1 VRKRV
6 LVVFGT
12 RPEVIKLAPVIHE
25 LRARGDAADLRLCS
39 TGQHREMLDQTLAAF
54 ALQPDFDLHVM
65 RAGQHPT
72 DLLSRLLAGLRPV
85 IDDFRP
91 EVIVV
96 QGDTTTVMAGAL
108 AGFLAGV
115 RVAHVEAGLRTRDK
129 HAPFPEEVNRRVT
142 GVVADDHFAPTLRAR
157 DNLLAEGIAPQRIF
171 VTGNT
176 VVDALHWVRARVADR
191 RLPAGLDPGAARL
204 VLVTAHRRESFG
216 QPFRDLCLA
225 LRDIAERFDDV
236 CLIYPVHLNPA
247 VQKAAHEV
255 LGGCPRVRLAEPL
268 DYADFVALLSRAY
281 LVLTDSGGIQEEAPA
296 LGKPVLVL
304 REKTERPE
312 AVAAGVV
319 RVVGTDRK
327 RIVGEASALLSDP
340 AAYAAMARTVHVYGD
355 GRAAARIAEVILT
368 GRMTT
373 PPFRP
378 PPATGGAVG
387 QVSDLSAE

>member
-1 VRKRV
+1 VQKRV
-6 LVVFGT
+6 LAVFGT

-25 LRARGDAADLRLCS
+25 LRARGDTPELKLCS

-54 ALQPDFDLHVM
+54 DLQPDCDLRVM
-65 RAGQHPT
+65 QAGQHPT
-72 DLLSRLLAGLRPV
+72 DLLGRLLAGLRPV
-85 IDDFRP
+85 IDGFRP

-115 RVAHVEAGLRTRDK
+115 RVAHVEAGLRTGDK
-129 HAPFPEEVNRRVT
+129 RAPFPEEVHRRVT

-157 DNLLAEGIAPQRIF
+157 DNLLAEGVSPERIF

-176 VVDALHWVRARVADR
+176 VVDALRWMRARVADR
-191 RLPAGLDPGAARL
+191 RLPAELDPGAARL

-216 QPFRDLCLA
+216 QPFRDLCGA

-247 VQKAAHEV
+247 VRQVAHEV
-255 LGGCPRVRLAEPL
+255 LGGCPRVRLVEPL

-312 AVAAGVV
+312 AAAAGVV
-319 RVVGTDRK
+319 RVVGTDRA
-327 RIVGEASALLSDP
+327 RIVATASALLSDR
-340 AAYAAMARTVHVYGD
+340 AAYAGMARPVHVYGD

-373 PPFRP
+373 PPFQP
-378 PPATGGAVG
+378 PPLPDHTVG
-387 QVSDLSAE
+387 RGSDLSAE